1 MGGFDEEAKPSELDA
16 DGFGGTGF
24 FHPFD
29 LLFTPTFG
37 FDSGCGAG
45 AVCVDDFE
53 RGEIELSGS
62 GLTCGGG
69 ADASEGAGE
78 ERFFGLREV
87 FVEFL
92 ELTEECGRVVG
103 REA

>member
-1 MGGFDEEAKPSELDA
+1 MSGFDQEAKPGELDA
-16 DGFGGTGF
+16 DGFGGNGF

-29 LLFTPTFG
+29 LLFTPAFG
-37 FDSGCGAG
+37 FDGGCGAG

-53 RGEIELSGS
+53 RGEIEFSGS
-62 GLTCGGG
+62 GLTGGGG

-78 ERFFGLREV
+78 EGLFGLGEV

-92 ELTEECGRVVG
+92 ELTEECGCVVG